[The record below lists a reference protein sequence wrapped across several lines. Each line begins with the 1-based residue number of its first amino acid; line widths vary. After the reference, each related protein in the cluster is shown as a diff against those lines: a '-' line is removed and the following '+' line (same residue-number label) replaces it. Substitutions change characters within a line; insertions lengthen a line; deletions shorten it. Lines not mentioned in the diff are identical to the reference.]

1 MGQQKDWQDMWR
13 GLGAAVIVLLVFAA
27 ACLPGIAHAETT
39 VLQLTTEQLP
49 PLNMSDDDGKTVH
62 GVAAD
67 RVHELMRRT
76 GIGYNVQ
83 MMSWNRAIEL
93 ARRQSDTCAFSTVRT
108 SEREASFKWVGPLAK
123 GDWVLFGPK
132 NKVGKVT
139 SLEQI
144 KGARIGGYL
153 GDAAGRYLSDSGYEV
168 VVSYSDEATLKN
180 LLAGRLDYWV
190 STRKAAQAMVAR
202 HHADMQVAELFHIR
216 SVDYYLACNLRTND
230 AVISSLR
237 AALKQISS
245 DGTFDR
251 IEAKY

>member
-1 MGQQKDWQDMWR
+1 MTGSTFLARHSRRLDANVSRRAGTIDFAEHDSLVLQRFRLPLSRARLTLLPMNRNNAFVPNDGHGRGKSMGQQKDWHDIWR
-13 GLGAAVIVLLVFAA
+13 GMAAAVILLLVFAA
-27 ACLPGIAHAETT
+27 ACRPGIAHAEAT

-67 RVHELMRRT
+67 KVHELMRRT

-83 MMSWNRAIEL
+83 MMSWNRAMEL

-132 NKVGKVT
+132 DKIGKVT

-153 GDAAGRYLSDSGYEV
+153 GDAAGRFPI
-168 VVSYSDEATLKN
+168 ATK
-180 LLAGRLDYWV
+180 R
-190 STRKAAQAMVAR
+190 
-202 HHADMQVAELFHIR
+202 R
-216 SVDYYLACNLRTND
+216 S
-230 AVISSLR
+230 
-237 AALKQISS
+237 
-245 DGTFDR
+245 R
-251 IEAKY
+251 IF